1 MVIKNKRNLTIHE
14 NYQKAVDYLNTYAS
28 QYTLQEGE
36 VLYTRYKTGGGVVV
50 PLSGIYLNNNVVCDA
65 EYVKPKEVVTLN
77 CTVNFEKATDYE
89 LSQLTSLTT
98 NQTIYSLC
106 ALEYFQTKVGQPMV
120 PIANIFKT
128 TDKPDVW
135 HNLSDNTQTR
145 FNNAKN
151 KYSDVLLAKSLTFD
165 GEVKCEN
172 FSLPITKIY
181 FQNGEKRISID
192 DVTIPRVKFLR
203 SGRSY
208 ILEAKSILRSSPL
221 AFFDPLYLLNQNLT
235 GRNFTIYDNDII
247 TIINTK
253 STIK

>member
-28 QYTLQEGE
+28 QNTLQEGE
-36 VLYTRYKTGGGVVV
+36 VLYTRYKIGGGVVV

-77 CTVNFEKATDYE
+77 CTVNFDVATDYD
-89 LSQLTSLTT
+89 LTQLTSVSN
-98 NQTIYSLC
+98 NQVVYSLC
-106 ALEYFQTKVGQPMV
+106 AYEYFQPSAAQPRI

-128 TDKPDVW
+128 TDNVGIW
-135 HNLSDNTQTR
+135 HNPYATNQTKIIDA
-145 FNNAKN
+145 NVEYN
-151 KYSDVLLAKSLTFD
+151 KVLLAKALTFD

-172 FSLPITKIY
+172 LSLPITNIY
-181 FQNGEKRISID
+181 IQNGKTYIKTD
-192 DVTIPRVKFLR
+192 VVTIPSTKFLR
-203 SGRSY
+203 FGRNY

-221 AFFDPLYLLNQNLT
+221 AFFDPLYLLNQNLS
-235 GRNFTIYDNDII
+235 GKNFTIYDNDII

-253 STIK
+253 SSTN